1 MAQGED
7 FGSLDEGKKKKVQI
21 EFVSANPTGPLSI
34 AHGRQAAVG
43 DALAHILEFCG
54 YQVVREYYLND
65 EGTQIELLGESLRM
79 RYAELAGIQGTIPEN
94 GYKGSYLID
103 IARVLFEKHGESL
116 LKKDASTIKAFF
128 EEAAVKVVLEGIKK
142 DLDDFGVSFDIWFS
156 QKAMTKRKEVE
167 KVLALLKEKG
177 FTYEKEGA
185 LWFKSTAFGDDKDRV
200 LIKSDGNYTYI
211 SPDIAYHF
219 DKFSRGFTKVVNI
232 WGPDHHGYI
241 PRIKAACEALGFGKD
256 RLEVLIVQL
265 STLYKQGKVVSMS
278 TRQGEFITLR
288 ELMDEVGR
296 DAARFFFCLRR
307 INSHLDFDL
316 DVAKKQ
322 SPENPVYY
330 IQYAHARTCGI
341 IKNYCA
347 SCGKKSLKKL
357 PPFSAAHLRE
367 AEEKTLLRYLGRF
380 PSVVA
385 TAHQQLEPYCVITYL
400 QELATVFHKFY
411 DVHKVVGTPEDLM
424 HARLALVSAAKIVL
438 ANGLRLLGVSQPEAM

>member
-1 MAQGED
+1 MPVYNFLIPQNLLIQRLASFCAHCGIPDGQKPPEIELEMPKESAHGDVALNLAMKLARVLKKNPLAIARQIEASIREDAKLSSYIATLEIKPPGFINITFSLDVSDALLGDIMAQGED

-232 WGPDHHGYI
+232 W
-241 PRIKAACEALGFGKD
+241 
-256 RLEVLIVQL
+256 
-265 STLYKQGKVVSMS
+265 
-278 TRQGEFITLR
+278 
-288 ELMDEVGR
+288 
-296 DAARFFFCLRR
+296 
-307 INSHLDFDL
+307 
-316 DVAKKQ
+316 
-322 SPENPVYY
+322 
-330 IQYAHARTCGI
+330 
-341 IKNYCA
+341 
-347 SCGKKSLKKL
+347 
-357 PPFSAAHLRE
+357 
-367 AEEKTLLRYLGRF
+367 
-380 PSVVA
+380 
-385 TAHQQLEPYCVITYL
+385 
-400 QELATVFHKFY
+400 
-411 DVHKVVGTPEDLM
+411 
-424 HARLALVSAAKIVL
+424 
-438 ANGLRLLGVSQPEAM
+438 RLLFPA